1 MESTNLMTSLIPDQP
16 GLSTVISILIIIS
29 LMYFAREQAHQM
41 FMVSARSL
49 RNMLK
54 MAAVSLKKAEENIKL
69 RNREVLLSNGRE
81 QSERIIEREFQRVE
95 TLVDRDL
102 SGYPTLQRDLKEQI
116 TLINEDYVQS
126 NEVPPQPPEWIK
138 AVNTIAKIPS
148 EGSPVV
154 AKILNDIS
162 NTLKKALDKNVYEY
176 RKSSKDRHL
185 LLKKMLPYWRSLNS
199 TLESVE
205 EKISGLDGRS
215 KAIDKHMEEYE
226 AILAKSDYAE
236 RTLSSSSLTQ
246 FFISALVLCIAFV
259 GMYVNFQLV
268 ALPMSEMVG
277 AGSYVGGV
285 KASDVAALFIIA
297 VEVILGLFLM
307 EALGVT
313 RLFPV
318 INTLDD
324 KKIKIIIWTTFS
336 FLLVFAGIESSLA
349 YMRDLLAADREALS
363 QVLSGV
369 NAEEPEFR
377 WIPSVGQMV
386 MGFILPF
393 VLTFVAI
400 PLETFIHSS
409 RTVLGIFFVSIL
421 RFLSIVFR
429 LLANFVLGIGR
440 FLIAIYDLVIF
451 LPLRVE
457 SVITSKISNDPGIE
471 VKSTG
476 LLKKLK
482 V

>member
-1 MESTNLMTSLIPDQP
+1 
-16 GLSTVISILIIIS
+16 
-29 LMYFAREQAHQM
+29 
-41 FMVSARSL
+41 
-49 RNMLK
+49 MLK
-54 MAAVSLKKAEENIKL
+54 MAAVSLKKAEENLML

-102 SGYPTLQRDLKEQI
+102 SAYPTLQRDLKEQI

-205 EKISGLDGRS
+205 EKISGLEGRS
-215 KAIDKHMEEYE
+215 KAIDKHMEQYE

-246 FFISALVLCIAFV
+246 FFISGLVLCIAFV

-277 AGSYVGGV
+277 AGSYVGGIQ
-285 KASDVAALFIIA
+285 ASDVAALFIIA
-297 VEVILGLFLM
+297 IEVILGLFLM

-318 INTLDD
+318 ISTLDD
-324 KKIKIIIWTTFS
+324 SKIKIIIWTTFS

-369 NAEEPEFR
+369 KAEEPEFR

-421 RFLSIVFR
+421 RFLSVGFR
-429 LLANFVLGIGR
+429 LSANFVLGMGR

-457 SVITSKISNDPGIE
+457 SVITSKISNHPDIE

-476 LLKKLK
+476 PLKKLK